1 MKFLEGLKELF
12 DELCNT
18 KNEGTLEDEFNINAL
33 NELVSS
39 SDKRIIEKSYENVGE
54 LEGMVTSPEF
64 RTKIVGK
71 KQKKVMNIDNDNK
84 TGNVRNKENI
94 EKER

>member
-71 KQKKVMNIDNDNK
+71 KPKKVMNIDNDNK